1 MWQHVSFP
9 LLPWLWSCIGKGG
22 CERAGVSSSWVRLD
36 SALQGIAECLCCPFM
51 VRKDQERHLKAGLFP
66 CRSMNTF
73 LIVYLCILVSKAL
86 INTVLKYVWQSEP
99 FRDEPWYNQKTE
111 SERQR
116 NLVWK
121 HFPCVREV
129 ALRPLAQKKKDGT
142 RKLQRQIC
150 FRQNGAFS
158 QVRTEAITGTWCR
171 QVGAACCPWVVEWTS
186 LGRNV

>member
-1 MWQHVSFP
+1 
-9 LLPWLWSCIGKGG
+9 
-22 CERAGVSSSWVRLD
+22 
-36 SALQGIAECLCCPFM
+36 
-51 VRKDQERHLKAGLFP
+51 
-66 CRSMNTF
+66 MNTF

-129 ALRPLAQKKKDGT
+129 TWGRCHKK
-142 RKLQRQIC
+142 R
-150 FRQNGAFS
+150 
-158 QVRTEAITGTWCR
+158 WC
-171 QVGAACCPWVVEWTS
+171 QETTKV
-186 LGRNV
+186 N